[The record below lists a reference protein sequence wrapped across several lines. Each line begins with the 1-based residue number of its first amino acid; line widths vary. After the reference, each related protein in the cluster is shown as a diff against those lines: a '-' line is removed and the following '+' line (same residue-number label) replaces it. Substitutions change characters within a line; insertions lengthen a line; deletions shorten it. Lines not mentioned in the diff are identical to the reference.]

1 MIKKKDQ
8 YSKGQEILYLFGSN
22 DAVLLSHIKKN
33 NELLKIRAPSWG
45 GSKGRA
51 KGAKRS
57 SKRRPLE
64 VPKAS
69 PRAPK
74 GVLGVPR
81 ELPRAPLEL
90 PELQKREKVEDKSE
104 RD

>member
-1 MIKKKDQ
+1 MGVQ
-8 YSKGQEILYLFGSN
+8 
-22 DAVLLSHIKKN
+22 
-33 NELLKIRAPSWG
+33 
-45 GSKGRA
+45 
-51 KGAKRS
+51 KREEKES
-57 SKRRPLE
+57 SKKRPLE

-74 GVLGVPR
+74 GVPGGPR

-90 PELQKREKVEDKSE
+90 PELQKREKVENKSG